1 MPSTRGIRLSARE
14 CAQLLRL
21 GLPVLLTFGGKV
33 LMVYLL
39 RLDLSVGCYS
49 EACVNMRITLSK
61 NRRPNITKIS
71 PLRIHLCDF
80 VAECGVGEGPQ
91 AQRSGILLYHNNI
104 SIYIYNIYISYYIFS
119 IQIFFVESDFLLPEG
134 WLPMGA

>member
-91 AQRSGILLYHNNI
+91 ARRSGILLYHNKI
-104 SIYIYNIYISYYIFS
+104 SINIYNIYMYIILYIFNPNL
-119 IQIFFVESDFLLPEG
+119 FCG
-134 WLPMGA
+134 K